1 VLRIERRRRHAG
13 AIVSAGVSGRID
25 AHQHFWRYAP
35 GTHAWIDDSM
45 TAIRRDFLPAH
56 LEPLL
61 RAEGFDACIAVQ
73 AQQNIEETEWL
84 LSLADAHPF
93 IRGVVG
99 WVDLCAADV
108 ADQLARIAPHPK
120 LRGVRH
126 IVQDEP
132 DDRFML
138 RPDFMRGI
146 AALPPTGLTY
156 DILIYARQ
164 LAAAVELVKA
174 FPDQKFVL
182 DHIGKPAMRAAAFD
196 QWARGIAA
204 LSRNRNVWCKLSGMV
219 TETDW
224 SLAGTAAW
232 SLDEFIP
239 YLDVIFDWFG
249 PGRVMIG
256 SDWPV
261 CLLAG
266 GYGDVIAIVREY
278 VEQRF
283 PAHLN
288 AILGATAA
296 EFYGV

>member
-1 VLRIERRRRHAG
+1 MK
-13 AIVSAGVSGRID
+13 ID

-35 GTHAWIDDSM
+35 ETHAWIDESM
-45 TAIRRDFLPAH
+45 TAIQRDFLPAD

-61 RAEGFDACIAVQ
+61 RAEGFEGCIAVQ
-73 AQQNIEETEWL
+73 ARQSVEETEWL

-99 WVDLCAADV
+99 WVALCAADV
-108 ADQLARIAPHPK
+108 ADDLGRVAAHPK

-138 RPDFMRGI
+138 QPAFLRGI
-146 AALPPTGLTY
+146 DALSRFGLTY

-164 LAAAVELVKA
+164 LPAAVELVKA
-174 FPDQKFVL
+174 FPEQRFVL
-182 DHIGKPAMRAAAFD
+182 DHIGKPDVRAGALD
-196 QWARGIAA
+196 PWARGIAA
-204 LSRNRNVWCKLSGMV
+204 LSRNRNVWCKLSGLV

-224 SLAGTAAW
+224 SRW
-232 SLDEFIP
+232 SGDEFTP

-249 PGRVMIG
+249 PDRLMIG

-266 GYGDVIAIVREY
+266 AYGDVNSIVGSY
-278 VEQRF
+278 VERRF
-283 PAHLN
+283 PSYAD
-288 AILGATAA
+288 AVAGGTAA
-296 EFYGV
+296 AFYQLS